1 MFGNIWD
8 AIKTHKWV
16 AIGIGGAVI
25 VGVIIYAVT
34 HKSSS
39 SSTNSGQD
47 LLATSGSGPTSS
59 LNGDNSTAGGGGGSG
74 VSPANPIV
82 GANPVNPV
90 DVGSIISQNTAPAIS
105 TNPISFTPGPTTP
118 GAVSAVSPLTG
129 ITTQQSAPIN
139 GLTGVNYNPGPNT
152 PNQITVP
159 SAAGGSQIAL
169 PVGETIN
176 TPVTVNN
183 ASAGNPTVPLG
194 DLISTGSQ
202 NTLSSAYGNAQTAAV
217 ASQSV
222 DPGTQA
228 ALNALVAAQF
238 GAAGGLPKTTP
249 VSTVVPST
257 KVIASTPAKTTIQA
271 TGASSTG
278 SKVTTVVSTA
288 PAAGHLGVMKPS

>member
-1 MFGNIWD
+1 MFENIWE

-34 HKSSS
+34 HKGSSN
-39 SSTNSGQD
+39 STTSGQD

-59 LNGDNSTAGGGGGSG
+59 LNGDGSSAGGGGGSG

-90 DVGSIISQNTAPAIS
+90 DPGTIISQNTAPVVS

-129 ITTQQSAPIN
+129 ITTQQNAPIN
-139 GLTGVNYNPGPNT
+139 GLTGVNYNPTANT
-152 PNQITVP
+152 PNQVTVG
-159 SAAGGSQIAL
+159 SAAGLTQIAL
-169 PVGETIN
+169 PVGETLQ

-194 DLISTGSQ
+194 DLISTGSA

-217 ASQSV
+217 ASESV
-222 DPGTQA
+222 DPATQA

-249 VSTVVPST
+249 TSTVIPST
-257 KVIASTPAKTTIQA
+257 KIIASTPAKTTIQA
-271 TGASSTG
+271 TGASATG